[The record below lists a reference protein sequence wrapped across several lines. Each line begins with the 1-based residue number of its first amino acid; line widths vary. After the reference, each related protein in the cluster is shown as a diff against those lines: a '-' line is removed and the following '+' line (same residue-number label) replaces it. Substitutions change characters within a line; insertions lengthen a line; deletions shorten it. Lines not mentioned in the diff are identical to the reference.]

1 MSGDTVSKPKHQRNP
16 GDPVRRAAA
25 QAARAKADA
34 ERAAAEAAYWTA
46 TEDVRPEDLLSVD
59 QCRSL
64 HASALAA
71 YTQAQDDLEQAAAD
85 VATAEAWD
93 AEGRDLALL
102 ALNGNMA
109 AMDRLRAQVR
119 AVHPGIVGFLPAP
132 DANDEPRWWRGD
144 MKDLGLVVD
153 VPTSAE
159 VVTADYVAGLAEALR
174 AFVRRFEPKIGSS
187 NRRVGKQGHAYAET
201 RVGRLLYHSHPKRS
215 AYFQHANPADPISLA
230 SGSALAGPG
239 VAEYAT
245 LEDALTALPAMLTVG
260 ALAGQANPYF
270 RTFEG

>member
-1 MSGDTVSKPKHQRNP
+1 MSTKHQRNP

-34 ERAAAEAAYWTA
+34 ERAAAEAAYWTVP
-46 TEDVRPEDLLSVD
+46 EDGRPEDLPTTE

-64 HASALAA
+64 HASALAV
-71 YTQAQDDLEQAAAD
+71 YTQAQDDLSQAAAD
-85 VATAEAWD
+85 VNAAEAWD
-93 AEGRDLALL
+93 AEGRDLAML
-102 ALNGNMA
+102 ALNGNTV
-109 AMDRLRAQVR
+109 AMNRMRTQVC
-119 AVHPGIVGFLPAP
+119 AVHPAIIGFLPAP
-132 DANDEPRWWRGD
+132 DANDEARYWRGD
-144 MKDLGLVVD
+144 MKDLCLVVD
-153 VPTSAE
+153 VPTSTE
-159 VVTADYVAGLAEALR
+159 VVTADYVASLAEALR
-174 AFVRRFEPKIGSS
+174 AFVRRFEPKIGAP

-215 AYFQHANPADPISLA
+215 AYFQHANPADPTSLA
-230 SGSALAGPG
+230 SGSVLAGPG
-239 VAEYAT
+239 MAEYAT